1 SRGGGNRGPPP
12 APRGDARRRGGGGGG
27 RPAVRCRPSRRSIGG
42 ARFFVRSATTADSGG
57 DGDAKPR
64 AQIGEIG
71 GEVPRRPVPDPGLNP
86 TDAQLV
92 EVLEARQGLPA
103 EGGAVVG
110 GGDTLFAV
118 TRAVQEETGA
128 TPSRHARDPPSQA
141 EQERDLLA
149 SVQRALGV
157 VPAVPGQRRGDAES
171 PPQLVGKP
179 EGDWPGQ
186 VEDPERVAD

>member
-71 GEVPRRPVPDPGLNP
+71 GEVSRRPGPDPGLNP

-92 EVLEARQGLPA
+92 EVLEARQVLLA
-103 EGGAVVG
+103 E
-110 GGDTLFAV
+110 
-118 TRAVQEETGA
+118 EGA
-128 TPSRHARDPPSQA
+128 TVRGAGTPFAPP
-141 EQERDLLA
+141 RP
-149 SVQRALGV
+149 VH
-157 VPAVPGQRRGDAES
+157 
-171 PPQLVGKP
+171 
-179 EGDWPGQ
+179 EG
-186 VEDPERVAD
+186 